1 MNIAVIGWGSLIW
14 CPGSLRIKTKW
25 RMEGP
30 ALPIEFARISEDG
43 RLTLVIHPNS
53 APQQTYWALSEL
65 TELEAARRNLQEREG
80 CPLGKIR
87 SFPVG
92 GAEEEVPRTVAAELD
107 AWLAKHEDIEAVIWT
122 GLTTNWNEKFQME
135 FSPDDAVHYLEKL
148 DAEPKQT
155 RLTYERARE
164 YVRNTPSSIQ
174 TEVRTKMREKGWTDA
189 KLSDL
194 LFETETRHKG

>member
-25 RMEGP
+25 RKEGP
-30 ALPIEFARISEDG
+30 LLPIEFARISEDW

-65 TELEAARRNLQEREG
+65 TELKAAHRNLQEREG
-80 CPLGKIR
+80 CPPSKIR
-87 SFPVG
+87 SYPLG
-92 GAEEEVPRTVAAELD
+92 SADEAIPPTVAAGLEI
-107 AWLAKHEDIEAVIWT
+107 WLAKHEDVEAVIWT
-122 GLTTNWNEKFQME
+122 NLTTNWKDKLQRE

-148 DAEPKQT
+148 DAEQKQT
-155 RLTYERARE
+155 RLIYERARE
-164 YVRNTPSSIQ
+164 YVRNAPPSIQ
-174 TEVRTKMREKGWTDA
+174 TEVRTKMREKGWTDS

-194 LFETETRHKG
+194 LFETEAHQKG

>member
-25 RMEGP
+25 RREGP

-53 APQQTYWALSEL
+53 APQQTYWALSDL
-65 TELEAARRNLQEREG
+65 TELDAARRNLQEREG
-80 CPLGKIR
+80 CPPGKIH

-92 GAEEEVPRTVAAELD
+92 DAYEAISHTVAADIES
-107 AWLAKHEDIEAVIWT
+107 WLAKHEDIEVVIWT
-122 GLTTNWNEKFQME
+122 GLTTNWNEKFQRK
-135 FSPDDAVHYLEKL
+135 FSPDDAVRYLENL
-148 DAEPKQT
+148 DAEREQT

-164 YVRNTPSSIQ
+164 YVRNAPPSIQ

-189 KLSDL
+189 KLSDV
-194 LFETETRHKG
+194 LFEADGRG